1 MIKRTNLHDQENLYR
16 PLLEI
21 KSIFI
26 LLIASS
32 YMVYTSYRVDGWNIA
47 GIIYLATTMLI
58 ALVVVRCVQV
68 KPYLIAHLRVF
79 YRVMLFV
86 SLEDLREINKAHLF
100 TDEKRYREAK
110 ARAAAKGKVLPE
122 RRSYFCEGYVWGNEH
137 SERVYQLH
145 NLSSNKQEIKP
156 SFVFNPIMRHFKKL
170 AFEMKGSTS
179 IFAVDER
186 CSVLSNEDNWF
197 GHTFITGNVGSGKTV
212 LLRNLS
218 SGMLHMGHVILV
230 IDPKNDKDWKAS
242 LQKECI
248 DLGKPFY
255 HIHPSKPSTSDSFD
269 VCHNYTRD
277 NELASRIVGVLGDFA
292 DDPFIR
298 FAEGLVLTIVTGS
311 KLAGEKPNIKS
322 IYRHIQTQGAL
333 VRLTVMAFE
342 GHYKKIYASQPKGWE
357 SIVKADPNLNS
368 TDKYKLYKEHYINLI
383 LDNYDSPESHRNDVL
398 SELMDLAETEREHFN
413 RMTAS
418 FIPLFKQLTGSP
430 LDELMSPT
438 SSATN
443 SRKIVNTEGMFN
455 SGGVLYISLDG
466 LSDPS
471 TAKTICQLIMSDVA
485 AGAANRYNN
494 CDDLDSAPR
503 ISIYIDEGHSAIN
516 APLINL
522 LAQGRAAK
530 VACFICTQ
538 TIADIVSETNEET
551 ASRVTGLCNNYISL
565 RVNDV
570 ATQDLVLHNFGEA
583 DVSTNRVMFNT
594 GTSTKSSHSDFTGGI
609 VESKQTTT
617 KSSIPKDL
625 IGQMPNLHLVA
636 RLADGRRV
644 VGQVPIPVPLN
655 VIPKPTTA
663 LQLLIGR
670 TAKVTFTRNIN
681 LRKVSLDL
689 KRAA

>member
-1 MIKRTNLHDQENLYR
+1 MLGAAIMFFSNY
-16 PLLEI
+16 
-21 KSIFI
+21 S
-26 LLIASS
+26 A
-32 YMVYTSYRVDGWNIA
+32 DGWNIA
-47 GIIYLATTMLI
+47 GIIYVAAFLMLSLAVIRVL
-58 ALVVVRCVQV
+58 QV
-68 KPYLIAHLRVF
+68 KPYFIAHMRVF
-79 YRVMLFV
+79 YRVMLFA
-86 SLEDLREINKAHLF
+86 SLEDLRKINKSHLF
-100 TDEKRYREAK
+100 SDEKRYREAK
-110 ARAAAKGKVLPE
+110 AKAESKGKLLPE
-122 RRSYFCEGYVWGNEH
+122 RRSYFCEGYEWGNEH

-145 NLSSNKQEIKP
+145 NLSSQKQEIKP
-156 SFVFNPIMRHFKKL
+156 SFVFNPVMRHFRKL
-170 AFEMKGSTS
+170 SKEMMGSTS

-186 CSVLSNEDNWF
+186 QSLFAREDNWF

-212 LLRNLS
+212 LLRNIS
-218 SGMLHMGHVILV
+218 SGMIHMGHVV
-230 IDPKNDKDWKAS
+230 IIVDPKNDKDWRS
-242 LQKECI
+242 SVEKECR

-255 HIHPSKPSTSDSFD
+255 HIHPSKPSSSDSYD

-277 NELASRIVGVLGDFA
+277 NELASRIVGVLGDFGA
-292 DDPFIR
+292 DPFIR

-322 IYRHIQTQGAL
+322 IYRHIQTQSAL
-333 VRLTVMAFE
+333 VRLTVLAFE
-342 GHYKKIYASQPKGWE
+342 GHFKKIYASQPKGWE
-357 SIVKADPNLNS
+357 SIVKADPHLKYA
-368 TDKYKLYKEHYINLI
+368 DKYEIYRDHYNDFI
-383 LDNYDSPESHRNDVL
+383 LENSDSPEAYRNDVL
-398 SELMDLAETEREHFN
+398 SELMDLAETDRDHFN

-430 LDELMSPT
+430 LDELISPT

-443 SRKIVNTEGMFN
+443 NRRIVNTEGMFN
-455 SGGVLYISLDG
+455 SGGALYISLDG

-471 TAKTICQLIMSDVA
+471 TAKTICQLINADIA
-485 AGAANRYNN
+485 AAAANRYNN
-494 CDDLDSAPR
+494 CTDLDSVPR
-503 ISIYIDEGHSAIN
+503 ISMFSDEAHSAIN
-516 APLINL
+516 PPLINL

-530 VACFICTQ
+530 IACFICTQ

-583 DVSTNRVMFNT
+583 DISTNRVMFNT

-625 IGQMPNLHLVA
+625 IGQIPNLHLVA

-644 VGQVPIPVPLN
+644 VGQVPIPVPEN
-655 VIPKPTTA
+655 VLPKPIT
-663 LQLLIGR
+663 LMQILFGR
-670 TAKVTFTRNIN
+670 TKKVTFRRNIN
-681 LRKVSLDL
+681 LKKVSSDL